1 MGGNRATG
9 KQNSREVCLN
19 RAKDRTPG
27 VAEFEVIIARQFWGR
42 RLGRAVAELM
52 LPAAFYEMNA
62 IAVLVEVHPENLA
75 SLAML
80 KNSGFT
86 YLRAAEKKPM
96 DLYELR
102 KSAYNA

>member
-1 MGGNRATG
+1 
-9 KQNSREVCLN
+9 
-19 RAKDRTPG
+19 
-27 VAEFEVIIARQFWGR
+27 
-42 RLGRAVAELM
+42 M
-52 LPAAFYEMNA
+52 LPAAFYELNA
-62 IAVLVEVHPENLA
+62 ISVLAEVHPENLA